1 MWEYNYPNELC
12 HYGILGMKWGIRRFQ
27 NKDGTRTLLGKRRRK
42 NEEDGDS
49 KKETVEEKRS
59 RLLKSTNVEE
69 LYKNRHL
76 LSTNEINERINRILT
91 EQKLGELSAKSKKS
105 GMDKVDRMLEWG
117 QKLNEVYNFTQTPVM
132 KALKKKLFG
141 VDDKSGFSVKLDE
154 VIKNFDKISDND
166 LNRALNRAKKEQ
178 AIKKF
183 LEDQRAEKRAKEE
196 QQDKEYQKEQQKKYE
211 ERQKEQQKK
220 HEEHQKEQQKKY
232 DDYQQTL
239 KDDQVKREKQYAE
252 QEQRRNSTY
261 SMAGK
266 NLVDSVLNIRDGM
279 ASRPVSD
286 VSNSSIVESGK
297 QITTL
302 LLLES
307 GKK

>member
-1 MWEYNYPNELC
+1 MWEYNYQNELC

-42 NEEDGDS
+42 NEEGGDS

-59 RLLKSTNVEE
+59 RLLKSTNASE
-69 LYKNRHL
+69 LYKNRGL
-76 LSTNEINERINRILT
+76 LSTNEIKERLDRIST
-91 EQKLGELSAKSKKS
+91 EQRLGELSAKSKKS
-105 GMDKVDRMLEWG
+105 GMDKVDAMLKWG
-117 QKLNEVYNFTQTPVM
+117 QKLNDAYNFAQTPVM

-154 VIKNFDKISDND
+154 VMKNIDKINDTD
-166 LNRALNRAKKEQ
+166 LNRALKRANTEK
-178 AIKKF
+178 AIKKI
-183 LEDQRAEKRAKEE
+183 LEDQRSERRAKQE
-196 QQDKEYQKEQQKKYE
+196 QQDK
-211 ERQKEQQKK
+211 
-220 HEEHQKEQQKKY
+220 EHQKEQQKKY

-239 KDDQVKREKQYAE
+239 KDDQAKREKQYAE

-286 VSNSSIVESGK
+286 VSNSSTVESGK

>member
-42 NEEDGDS
+42 NEEGGDS
-49 KKETVEEKRS
+49 KKEAVEEKRS
-59 RLLKSTNVEE
+59 RLLKSTNASE
-69 LYKNRHL
+69 LYKNRDL
-76 LSTNEINERINRILT
+76 LSTNEIKERLDRIST
-91 EQKLGELSAKSKKS
+91 EQRLGELSAKSKKS
-105 GMDKVDRMLEWG
+105 GMDKVDAILKWG
-117 QKLNEVYNFTQTPVM
+117 QKLNDVYNFAQTPAM

-154 VIKNFDKISDND
+154 VMKNIDKINDAD
-166 LNRALNRAKKEQ
+166 LNRALKRANTEK
-178 AIKKF
+178 AIKKI
-183 LEDQRAEKRAKEE
+183 LEDQRSERRAKQE
-196 QQDKEYQKEQQKKYE
+196 QQDKEY
-211 ERQKEQQKK
+211 
-220 HEEHQKEQQKKY
+220 QKEQQKKY

-239 KDDQVKREKQYAE
+239 KDDQAKREKQYAE

-286 VSNSSIVESGK
+286 VSNSSTVESGK

>member
-42 NEEDGDS
+42 NEEGEDS

-59 RLLKSTNVEE
+59 RLLKSTNASE
-69 LYKNRHL
+69 LYKNRDL
-76 LSTNEINERINRILT
+76 LSTNEIKERLDRIST
-91 EQKLGELSAKSKKS
+91 EQRLGELSAKSKKS
-105 GMDKVDRMLEWG
+105 GMDKVDAMLKWG
-117 QKLNEVYNFTQTPVM
+117 QKLNDAYNFAQTPVM

-154 VIKNFDKISDND
+154 VMKNIDKTNDND
-166 LNRALNRAKKEQ
+166 LNRALKRANTEK
-178 AIKKF
+178 AIKKL
-183 LEDQRAEKRAKEE
+183 LEDQRAEKRAKQE
-196 QQDKEYQKEQQKKYE
+196 QQDKEY
-211 ERQKEQQKK
+211 
-220 HEEHQKEQQKKY
+220 QKEQQKKY

-239 KDDQVKREKQYAE
+239 KDDQAKREKQYAE

-286 VSNSSIVESGK
+286 VSNSSTVESGK

>member
-12 HYGILGMKWGIRRFQ
+12 HYGILGMKWGVRRFQ

-42 NEEDGDS
+42 NEEGGDS

-59 RLLKSTNVEE
+59 RLLKSTNASE
-69 LYKNRHL
+69 LYKNRDL
-76 LSTNEINERINRILT
+76 LSTNEIKERLDRIST
-91 EQKLGELSAKSKKS
+91 EQRLGELSAKSKKS
-105 GMDKVDRMLEWG
+105 GMDKVDTMLKWG
-117 QKLNEVYNFTQTPVM
+117 QKLNDVYNFAQTPAM

-154 VIKNFDKISDND
+154 VMKNIDKINDAD
-166 LNRALNRAKKEQ
+166 LNRALKRANTEK
-178 AIKKF
+178 AIKKI
-183 LEDQRAEKRAKEE
+183 LEDQRSERRAKQE
-196 QQDKEYQKEQQKKYE
+196 QQDKEY
-211 ERQKEQQKK
+211 
-220 HEEHQKEQQKKY
+220 QKEQQKKY

-239 KDDQVKREKQYAE
+239 KDDQAKREKQYAE

-286 VSNSSIVESGK
+286 VSNSSTVESGK

>member
-1 MWEYNYPNELC
+1 MEFFKKGGIKVWEYNYQNELC

-42 NEEDGDS
+42 NEEGGDS

-59 RLLKSTNVEE
+59 RLLKSTNAEE

-76 LSTNEINERINRILT
+76 LSTNEINERINRIST

-105 GMDKVDRMLEWG
+105 GMDKVDTMLKWG
-117 QKLNEVYNFTQTPVM
+117 QKLNDVYNFTQTPVM

-154 VIKNFDKISDND
+154 VMKNIDKINDTD
-166 LNRALNRAKKEQ
+166 LNRALKRANTEK
-178 AIKKF
+178 AIKKI
-183 LEDQRAEKRAKEE
+183 LEDQRSERRAKQE
-196 QQDKEYQKEQQKKYE
+196 QQDKEY
-211 ERQKEQQKK
+211 
-220 HEEHQKEQQKKY
+220 QKEQQKKY

-239 KDDQVKREKQYAE
+239 KDDQAKREKQYAE

-286 VSNSSIVESGK
+286 VSNSSTVESGK

>member
-1 MWEYNYPNELC
+1 MWEYNYSNELC

-42 NEEDGDS
+42 NEEGGDS

-76 LSTNEINERINRILT
+76 LSTNEINERINRIST

-154 VIKNFDKISDND
+154 VIKNIDKISDND

-196 QQDKEYQKEQQKKYE
+196 KQDNEYQKEQQKKYE
-211 ERQKEQQKK
+211 EY
-220 HEEHQKEQQKKY
+220 QKEQQKKY

-239 KDDQVKREKQYAE
+239 KDEQAKREKQYAE

-286 VSNSSIVESGK
+286 VSNSSTVESGK

>member
-1 MWEYNYPNELC
+1 MWEYNYQNELC

-42 NEEDGDS
+42 NEEGGDS

-59 RLLKSTNVEE
+59 RLLKSTNASE
-69 LYKNRHL
+69 LYKNRDL
-76 LSTNEINERINRILT
+76 LSTNEIKERLDRIST
-91 EQKLGELSAKSKKS
+91 EQRLGELSAKSKKS
-105 GMDKVDRMLEWG
+105 GMDKVDAMLKWG
-117 QKLNEVYNFTQTPVM
+117 QKLNDVYNFAQTPAM

-154 VIKNFDKISDND
+154 VMKNIDKINDAD
-166 LNRALNRAKKEQ
+166 LNRALKRANTEK
-178 AIKKF
+178 AIKKI
-183 LEDQRAEKRAKEE
+183 LEDQRSERRAKQE
-196 QQDKEYQKEQQKKYE
+196 QQDKEY
-211 ERQKEQQKK
+211 
-220 HEEHQKEQQKKY
+220 QKEQQKKY

-239 KDDQVKREKQYAE
+239 KDDQAKREKQYAE

-266 NLVDSVLNIRDGM
+266 NLVGSVLNIRDGM

-286 VSNSSIVESGK
+286 VSNSSTVESGK

>member
-42 NEEDGDS
+42 NEEGGDS

-59 RLLKSTNVEE
+59 RLLKSTNASE
-69 LYKNRHL
+69 LYKNRDL
-76 LSTNEINERINRILT
+76 LSTNEIKERLDRIST
-91 EQKLGELSAKSKKS
+91 EQRLGELSAKSKKS
-105 GMDKVDRMLEWG
+105 GMDKVDAMLKWG
-117 QKLNEVYNFTQTPVM
+117 QKLNDAYNFAQTPVM

-154 VIKNFDKISDND
+154 VMKNIDKTNDND
-166 LNRALNRAKKEQ
+166 LNRALKRANTEK
-178 AIKKF
+178 AIKKL
-183 LEDQRAEKRAKEE
+183 LEDQRAEKRAKQE
-196 QQDKEYQKEQQKKYE
+196 QQDK
-211 ERQKEQQKK
+211 
-220 HEEHQKEQQKKY
+220 EHQKEQQKKY

-239 KDDQVKREKQYAE
+239 KDDQAKREKQYAE

-286 VSNSSIVESGK
+286 VSNSSTVESGK

>member
-42 NEEDGDS
+42 NEEGGDS

-59 RLLKSTNVEE
+59 RLLKSTNASE
-69 LYKNRHL
+69 LYKNRDL
-76 LSTNEINERINRILT
+76 LSTNEIKERLDRIST
-91 EQKLGELSAKSKKS
+91 EQRLGELSAKSKKS
-105 GMDKVDRMLEWG
+105 GMDKVDAMLKWG
-117 QKLNEVYNFTQTPVM
+117 QKLNDVYNFAQTPAM

-154 VIKNFDKISDND
+154 VMKNIDKINDAD
-166 LNRALNRAKKEQ
+166 LNRALKRANTEK
-178 AIKKF
+178 AIKKI
-183 LEDQRAEKRAKEE
+183 LEDQRSERRAKQE
-196 QQDKEYQKEQQKKYE
+196 QQDKEY
-211 ERQKEQQKK
+211 
-220 HEEHQKEQQKKY
+220 QKEQQKKY

-239 KDDQVKREKQYAE
+239 KDDQAKREKQYAE

-286 VSNSSIVESGK
+286 VSNSSTVESGK

>member
-1 MWEYNYPNELC
+1 MWEYNYQNELC

-42 NEEDGDS
+42 NEEGGDF

-59 RLLKSTNVEE
+59 RLLKSTNASE
-69 LYKNRHL
+69 LYKNRDL
-76 LSTNEINERINRILT
+76 LSTNEIKERLDRIST
-91 EQKLGELSAKSKKS
+91 EQRLGELSAKSKKS
-105 GMDKVDRMLEWG
+105 GMDKVDAMLKWG
-117 QKLNEVYNFTQTPVM
+117 QKLNDAYNFAQTPVM

-154 VIKNFDKISDND
+154 VMKNIDKINDAD
-166 LNRALNRAKKEQ
+166 LNRALKRANTEK
-178 AIKKF
+178 AIKKI
-183 LEDQRAEKRAKEE
+183 LEDQRSERRVKQE
-196 QQDKEYQKEQQKKYE
+196 QQDKEY
-211 ERQKEQQKK
+211 
-220 HEEHQKEQQKKY
+220 QKEQQKKY

-239 KDDQVKREKQYAE
+239 KDDQAKREKQYAE

-286 VSNSSIVESGK
+286 VSNSSTVESGK

>member
-42 NEEDGDS
+42 NEEGGDS

-59 RLLKSTNVEE
+59 RLLKSTNASE
-69 LYKNRHL
+69 LYKNRDL
-76 LSTNEINERINRILT
+76 LSTNEIKERLDRIST
-91 EQKLGELSAKSKKS
+91 EQRLGELSAKSKKT
-105 GMDKVDRMLEWG
+105 GMDKVDAMLKWG
-117 QKLNEVYNFTQTPVM
+117 QKLNDVYNFAQTPAM

-154 VIKNFDKISDND
+154 VMKNIDKINDAD
-166 LNRALNRAKKEQ
+166 LNRALKRANTEK
-178 AIKKF
+178 AIKKI
-183 LEDQRAEKRAKEE
+183 LEDQRSERRAKQE
-196 QQDKEYQKEQQKKYE
+196 QQDKEY
-211 ERQKEQQKK
+211 
-220 HEEHQKEQQKKY
+220 QKEQQKKY

-239 KDDQVKREKQYAE
+239 KDDQAKREKQYAE

-286 VSNSSIVESGK
+286 VSNSSTVESGK

>member
-1 MWEYNYPNELC
+1 MWEYNYQNELC

-42 NEEDGDS
+42 NEEDGES

-76 LSTNEINERINRILT
+76 LSTNEINERINRIST

-132 KALKKKLFG
+132 KALKNKLFG

-154 VIKNFDKISDND
+154 VIKNFDKISDTD

-196 QQDKEYQKEQQKKYE
+196 KQDKEYQKEQQKKYE
-211 ERQKEQQKK
+211 
-220 HEEHQKEQQKKY
+220 EQQKKY

-239 KDDQVKREKQYAE
+239 KDDQAKREKQYAE

-266 NLVDSVLNIRDGM
+266 SLVDSVLNIRDGM

-286 VSNSSIVESGK
+286 VSSSSTVESGK

>member
-42 NEEDGDS
+42 NEEGGDS

-59 RLLKSTNVEE
+59 RLLKSTNASE
-69 LYKNRHL
+69 LYKNRDL
-76 LSTNEINERINRILT
+76 LSTNEIKERLDRIST
-91 EQKLGELSAKSKKS
+91 EQRLGELSAKSKKT
-105 GMDKVDRMLEWG
+105 GMDKVDAMLKWG
-117 QKLNEVYNFTQTPVM
+117 QKLNDVYNFAQTPAM

-154 VIKNFDKISDND
+154 VMKNIDKINDTD
-166 LNRALNRAKKEQ
+166 LNRALKRANTEK
-178 AIKKF
+178 AIKKI
-183 LEDQRAEKRAKEE
+183 LEDQRSERRAKQE
-196 QQDKEYQKEQQKKYE
+196 QQDK
-211 ERQKEQQKK
+211 
-220 HEEHQKEQQKKY
+220 EHQKEQQKKH

-239 KDDQVKREKQYAE
+239 KDDQAKREKQYAE

-286 VSNSSIVESGK
+286 VSNSSTVESGK